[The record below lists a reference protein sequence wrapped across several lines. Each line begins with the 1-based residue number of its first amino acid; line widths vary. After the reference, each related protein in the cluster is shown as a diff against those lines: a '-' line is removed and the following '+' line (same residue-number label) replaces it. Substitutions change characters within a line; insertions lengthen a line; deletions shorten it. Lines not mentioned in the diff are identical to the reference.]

1 MTMLDIDCF
10 EHGKTCEILAT
21 EDHNEYIAGDDVN
34 VVQEGTKIT
43 ETAKSYLI
51 GEGNPETT
59 DMTDAQKS
67 HSLTLGFQNK
77 SSFTIKMTIG
87 DVWSY
92 RAIMFSKLCIRR
104 CMCGSS
110 ILSSCY
116 LRSRGQSSA
125 SVAQFRGLATLLS
138 ESFSGDQHCFWLS
151 SWFRLHASDVPHRPG
166 WHSCDCL

>member
-92 RAIMFSKLCIRR
+92 RAIMFSKLYPPMYVRKLDLVFLLFAFPRPIV
-104 CMCGSS
+104 S
-110 ILSSCY
+110 LSGAVSWP
-116 LRSRGQSSA
+116 RDA
-125 SVAQFRGLATLLS
+125 SFGKFFRGPALFLVEQLV
-138 ESFSGDQHCFWLS
+138 SFACF
-151 SWFRLHASDVPHRPG
+151 RGA
-166 WHSCDCL
+166 CDCL